1 MKKLLSILLA
11 ALMAL
16 AGTVAMAEQ
25 AAGAPDDELVVGSTT
40 ALSGSFFT
48 EMWGDNT
55 SDIDVR
61 MLLHGYNLIQW
72 NGERG
77 SYGIDPTVVT
87 GISAA
92 DDPRGNRTYTITLSG
107 GLTYSDG
114 APITARDYA
123 FSMLLAASPEVGDWR
138 RDGSRPTPSLAWRTT
153 RAATASALRRA
164 RAGRLFAGRHRV
176 RRVPPFFYELA
187 HPGLLP
193 VSDRRNRP
201 GCEVADDGDG
211 RVHPQHRFDRREPI
225 FTADCSMRPSS
236 TRNRLSVASVGRQRP
251 LCAGELRLGDPHG
264 GV

>member
-114 APITARDYA
+114 TPITARDYA
-123 FSMLLAASPEVGDWR
+123 FSMLLAASPEVAAIGGETVSSDWIVGVDAYKRGDA
-138 RDGSRPTPSLAWRTT
+138 DVLS
-153 RAATASALRRA
+153 RRA
-164 RAGRLFAGRHRV
+164 RARRLHPGGHRQ
-176 RRVPPFFYELA
+176 RRVPPV
-187 HPGLLP
+187 LL
-193 VSDRRNRP
+193 
-201 GCEVADDGDG
+201 
-211 RVHPQHRFDRREPI
+211 
-225 FTADCSMRPSS
+225 
-236 TRNRLSVASVGRQRP
+236 
-251 LCAGELRLGDPHG
+251 
-264 GV
+264 